1 MDPTTYIQ
9 KSLRYFLVL
18 ISTALVAF
26 SGSLQ
31 AQPNSLQPLTITV
44 KDNQGKVLPGIVV
57 YATWLEGK
65 TTNKMKHSAIDIR
78 QKDKGFNPY
87 LSVVQSNSTVTFSNL
102 DDITHHIYSVT
113 GIERFSYSLQAGK
126 ITPPLS
132 IEQAGLIA
140 MGCNIHDWMSGYL
153 LVVNTPYYA
162 LTNQHGKIELNI
174 QQQGKFQVTAWHP
187 QFNEKLNIQVSLPIQ
202 TDLVLNL
209 TEKMAKIPSQKSS
222 DDFDFLEGY

>member
-1 MDPTTYIQ
+1 MDPTTHIQ
-9 KSLRYFLVL
+9 KPLRYLL
-18 ISTALVAF
+18 TLLSSALVVFA
-26 SGSLQ
+26 SSSH
-31 AQPNSLQPLTITV
+31 AQPLTITV
-44 KDNQGKVLPGIVV
+44 KDNQDKILPGIVV
-57 YATWLEGK
+57 YATWLDGE
-65 TTNKMKHSAIDIR
+65 TANKMKHSAIDIR

-153 LVVNTPYYA
+153 LVVNTPHYG
-162 LTNQHGKIELNI
+162 LTDEHGQVELNI
-174 QQQGKFQVTAWHP
+174 QQQGQFQVTAWHP
-187 QFNEKLNIQVSLPIQ
+187 QFNEKLSIQTSLPSQ
-202 TDLVLNL
+202 SKLVLNL
-209 TEKMAKIPSQKSS
+209 SEKMAKIPSQKSS